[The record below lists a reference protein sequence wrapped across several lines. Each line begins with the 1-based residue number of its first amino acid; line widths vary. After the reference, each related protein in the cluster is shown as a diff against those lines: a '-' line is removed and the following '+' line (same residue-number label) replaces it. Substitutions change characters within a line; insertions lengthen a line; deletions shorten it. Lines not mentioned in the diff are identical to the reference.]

1 MKETEYTVSS
11 VITSIKHTINGFLLF
26 SKERNMRIQSFI
38 GLIAVIGGITLD
50 ISRGEWVAIVI
61 CIGLVLALEMINSCL
76 ERVCDFITLERRDEI
91 KAIKDMAGGAVLIV
105 AVASLIVAGIIFT
118 PYFTR

>member
-26 SKERNMRIQSFI
+26 SNERNMRIQSFI

>member
-11 VITSIKHTINGFLLF
+11 VITSVKHTINGFLLF
-26 SKERNMRIQSFI
+26 SKERNMRIQAFI
-38 GLIAVIGGITLD
+38 GLISIIGGIALD
-50 ISRGEWVAIVI
+50 ISRGEWVAIII

-76 ERVCDFITLERRDEI
+76 ERLCDFITLERRDEI

-105 AVASLIVAGIIFT
+105 ALASLIVAGIIFT
-118 PYFTR
+118 PYFT